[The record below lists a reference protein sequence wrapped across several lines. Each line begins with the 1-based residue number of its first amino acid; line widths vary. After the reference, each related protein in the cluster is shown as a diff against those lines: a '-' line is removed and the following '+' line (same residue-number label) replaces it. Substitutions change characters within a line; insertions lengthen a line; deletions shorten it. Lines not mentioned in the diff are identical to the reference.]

1 MRNTRTIVGMSLKAF
16 SERADLMTG
25 LIHSFHP
32 NGSESE
38 QVTRTWQNVEDGA
51 WLEVGH
57 SECLPGVSCLG
68 SSLSCSCRAQIPA
81 CFDSSSYTTP

>member
-1 MRNTRTIVGMSLKAF
+1 MRNTKTIVGMSLKAS

-25 LIHSFHP
+25 LTHLFHP

-51 WLEVGH
+51 WLEAGH
-57 SECLPGVSCLG
+57 SEYLPGVSCLG

-81 CFDSSSYTTP
+81 CYDMSSYTTA